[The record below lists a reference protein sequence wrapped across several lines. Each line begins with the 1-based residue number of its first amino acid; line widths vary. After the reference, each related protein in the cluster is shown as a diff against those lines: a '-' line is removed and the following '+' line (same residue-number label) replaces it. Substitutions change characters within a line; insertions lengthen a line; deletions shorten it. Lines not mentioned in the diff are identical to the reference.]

1 MMNLELL
8 ADYYEYLRKKKA
20 EGKKII
26 AFMAHDNIPEEMID
40 AAGFIPLNLIF
51 GGNDDLMNSSHD
63 YLPIS
68 TCAFAQSCI
77 GIFSLKPNEFRFLDL
92 IDYFIV
98 SNHCVSNICA
108 AEIIAKYF
116 SISRL
121 NFYISYTQNDNA
133 LKYYKLE
140 LLDFKH
146 QLETIKGSEIKDND
160 FLESIKKF
168 NEFKKKLSKV
178 NKLKIGGKEKLNI
191 FQKAMLF
198 GPEFLPEIENFIQ
211 NNNSNQYQD
220 SNNLQDLILTG
231 CSIFIGDY
239 LIDLIEESG
248 GNIVFFDTWI
258 GSNYFSQI
266 LQENILNS
274 SMNPIDMLTYR
285 FKNNIYGDHS
295 VPFYLENKVAQLENI
310 VQDYRQKSDRKLAII
325 NHIIKFC
332 DHISIMSTFLK
343 NILQEKGIQVLNLER
358 DYSRSAKGP
367 IETRIQAFLEML

>member
-8 ADYYEYLRKKKA
+8 ADYFEYLRKKKA

-108 AEIIAKYF
+108 TEIIAKYF

-121 NFYISYTQNDNA
+121 NFYIPYTQDDNA

-178 NKLKIGGKEKLNI
+178 NKLKISGKEKLNI

-198 GPEFLPEIENFIQ
+198 GPEFLPKIENFIQ

-220 SNNLQDLILTG
+220 SNNSQDLILTG

-274 SMNPIDMLTYR
+274 NMNPIDMLTYR

-310 VQDYRQKSDRKLAII
+310 VQNYRQKSDRKLAII

-367 IETRIQAFLEML
+367 IETRVQAFLEML

>member
-146 QLETIKGSEIKDND
+146 QLEKIKGSEIKDND

-220 SNNLQDLILTG
+220 SNNSKDLILTG

-310 VQDYRQKSDRKLAII
+310 VQNYRQKSDRKLAII

-343 NILQEKGIQVLNLER
+343 NVLQEKGIQVLNLER
-358 DYSRSAKGP
+358 DYSRANKGQLL
-367 IETRIQAFLEML
+367 TRIEAFLEMM

>member
-146 QLETIKGSEIKDND
+146 QLEKIKGSEIKDND

-191 FQKAMLF
+191 YQKAMLF

-220 SNNLQDLILTG
+220 SNNSQDLILTG

-310 VQDYRQKSDRKLAII
+310 VQNYRQKSDRKLAII

-358 DYSRSAKGP
+358 DYSRANKGQLL
-367 IETRIQAFLEML
+367 TRIEAFLEMM

>member
-108 AEIIAKYF
+108 AEIIVKYF
-116 SISRL
+116 NISRL
-121 NFYISYTQNDNA
+121 NFYISYTQDDNA

-140 LLDFKH
+140 LLFCMY
-146 QLETIKGSEIKDND
+146 QLVFLCYGS
-160 FLESIKKF
+160 
-168 NEFKKKLSKV
+168 
-178 NKLKIGGKEKLNI
+178 
-191 FQKAMLF
+191 Q
-198 GPEFLPEIENFIQ
+198 
-211 NNNSNQYQD
+211 
-220 SNNLQDLILTG
+220 
-231 CSIFIGDY
+231 
-239 LIDLIEESG
+239 
-248 GNIVFFDTWI
+248 
-258 GSNYFSQI
+258 
-266 LQENILNS
+266 
-274 SMNPIDMLTYR
+274 
-285 FKNNIYGDHS
+285 
-295 VPFYLENKVAQLENI
+295 
-310 VQDYRQKSDRKLAII
+310 
-325 NHIIKFC
+325 
-332 DHISIMSTFLK
+332 
-343 NILQEKGIQVLNLER
+343 
-358 DYSRSAKGP
+358 
-367 IETRIQAFLEML
+367 

>member
-1 MMNLELL
+1 MNLELL

-168 NEFKKKLSKV
+168 NVFKKKLSKV

-220 SNNLQDLILTG
+220 SNNSQDLILTG

-310 VQDYRQKSDRKLAII
+310 VQNYRQKSDRKLAII

-343 NILQEKGIQVLNLER
+343 NVLQEKGIQVLNLER
-358 DYSRSAKGP
+358 DYSRANKGQLL
-367 IETRIQAFLEML
+367 TRIEAFLEMM